1 MDSIDTLY
9 NESNMQTNTMI
20 TRINTD
26 TKIL

>member
-1 MDSIDTLY
+1 MDIIDTLY